1 MITIMIIWL
10 RGLTVSRQGL
20 WLGLFATSGSVARVA
35 GPLLVTEIYQQF
47 GTYAMLIVVGVTMVR
62 PKAWL
67 TFLIIPLS
75 PWKGLAMFLV
85 IVGWKTLVPTHKK
98 KSDDTVEGGKT
109 GAGIPR
115 KITPELVI
123 NPIKEESESES
134 EEYETEEE
142 KPKDFGRKLIIY
154 DDDVD
159 QTGMFAIEK

>member
-1 MITIMIIWL
+1 
-10 RGLTVSRQGL
+10 
-20 WLGLFATSGSVARVA
+20 
-35 GPLLVTEIYQQF
+35 
-47 GTYAMLIVVGVTMVR
+47 
-62 PKAWL
+62 
-67 TFLIIPLS
+67 
-75 PWKGLAMFLV
+75 MFLV

-98 KSDDTVEGGKT
+98 KSADTVEGGNT
-109 GAGIPR
+109 GAGFPR